1 MQIQEEP
8 AKPLQ
13 IEKELEIGDK
23 QENDETKPSKAE
35 NTETEPISST
45 KRKVNCPYLLELEEI
60 KFEKMVEKEKLRKIK
75 R

>member
-1 MQIQEEP
+1 MQIQEP
-8 AKPLQ
+8 AKPLT
-13 IEKELEIGDK
+13 IWKELEIGDS
-23 QENDETKPSKAE
+23 QENDGTKPPKME

-60 KFEKMVEKEKLRKIK
+60 EFEKMIEEEKSWKIK